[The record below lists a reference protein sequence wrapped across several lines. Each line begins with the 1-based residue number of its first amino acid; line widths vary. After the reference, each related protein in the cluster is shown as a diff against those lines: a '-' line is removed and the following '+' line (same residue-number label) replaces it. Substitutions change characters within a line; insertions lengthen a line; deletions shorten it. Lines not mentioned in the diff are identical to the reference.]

1 MRKLPIYDVLDDLKT
16 KLQIDKTVILQAT
29 TGAGKSTVVPTELLN
44 ESFLKNKKIIVL
56 EPRRIAARVIA
67 TKLAQNLN
75 EKVGQTVGYQV
86 KLDSCF
92 SKQTKILV
100 VTEAI
105 LIRKIQQNQS
115 IDEIGLII
123 FDEFHERNINT
134 DLALAFCL
142 QIQEFLREDLK
153 LLIMSATLNTE
164 KLSKFLKAN
173 VITSIAKNFKVKNIY
188 LHSNIKQP
196 NYGNTSLIIQTI
208 SKALKETNK
217 DILVFLPGV
226 KEISEVKKELK
237 ISKDILVLPLYSNLD
252 KKQQNIAIYKQDKR
266 KIILS
271 TNVAQTSLTIEGV
284 GVVIDSGLEKISRYD
299 SSNGMNHLELNFISY
314 ESATQRAGRAGRLED
329 GVCYKLWHE
338 SKLLQ
343 KSTTA
348 EILRADLTQVLLE
361 LCLWQI
367 DSFDDLMWLSKPDEK
382 AILNAKELLINLS
395 MIDEDFTIT
404 DFGKKAISLGIHP
417 RLSYMILKANEIGFA
432 YEASILAS
440 ILNQNSLKD
449 DILSTFINI
458 YEKNSNQII
467 LKEAKHYFLKLK
479 KFQKIKKEKFNYD
492 LLGVLALYAYPD
504 RLAKIRKENDIRYK
518 LSNSKGAILYK
529 NSYLFNEKYIV
540 AVNIN
545 AKEKDSFI
553 NQAFKIEFKYLKT
566 YFSSYLKKEQKI
578 SFDKDSKKLQARE
591 VTSFLKLQL
600 ESKPC
605 KLDDSNLTQM
615 LIEVI
620 KDEGLQLLHW
630 DKKALF
636 LKQRI
641 NFINFH
647 DNSFEFPSFYDN
659 DLLNSIDDWLGLYLT
674 DIKTVEELK
683 KLDLYDI
690 LLSRLSWQEQ
700 QNLDILAPPF
710 FKAASGSKIKIDYSN
725 IKVPK
730 LSIKIQEIFGTF
742 DSIKVLNNKIALQ
755 IELLTPALRPIQIT
769 YDLKSFW
776 DNSYDEVRKELRG
789 KYKKHYWPLNPYE
802 AKATNKTK
810 KMMKN

>member
-173 VITSIAKNFKVKNIY
+173 VVTSIAKNFKVKNIY

-196 NYGNTSLIIQTI
+196 NYGDTSLIIQTI

-237 ISKDILVLPLYSNLD
+237 ISKDILILPLYSNLD

-367 DSFDDLMWLSKPDEK
+367 DSFDDLMWLNKPDEK

-479 KFQKIKKEKFNYD
+479 NFKK
-492 LLGVLALYAYPD
+492 
-504 RLAKIRKENDIRYK
+504 
-518 LSNSKGAILYK
+518 
-529 NSYLFNEKYIV
+529 
-540 AVNIN
+540 
-545 AKEKDSFI
+545 
-553 NQAFKIEFKYLKT
+553 
-566 YFSSYLKKEQKI
+566 
-578 SFDKDSKKLQARE
+578 
-591 VTSFLKLQL
+591 
-600 ESKPC
+600 
-605 KLDDSNLTQM
+605 
-615 LIEVI
+615 
-620 KDEGLQLLHW
+620 
-630 DKKALF
+630 
-636 LKQRI
+636 
-641 NFINFH
+641 
-647 DNSFEFPSFYDN
+647 
-659 DLLNSIDDWLGLYLT
+659 
-674 DIKTVEELK
+674 
-683 KLDLYDI
+683 
-690 LLSRLSWQEQ
+690 
-700 QNLDILAPPF
+700 
-710 FKAASGSKIKIDYSN
+710 
-725 IKVPK
+725 
-730 LSIKIQEIFGTF
+730 
-742 DSIKVLNNKIALQ
+742 
-755 IELLTPALRPIQIT
+755 
-769 YDLKSFW
+769 
-776 DNSYDEVRKELRG
+776 
-789 KYKKHYWPLNPYE
+789 
-802 AKATNKTK
+802 
-810 KMMKN
+810 